1 MKLNPFGLSQN
12 KRRRLAAFSLEE
24 VVTAISLCSLCFV
37 GSVKGYALAAD
48 RAEWSA
54 CSLAAQ
60 SLACQRLEQVKAAK
74 WDTMMYPQ
82 VDELVSTN
90 FPTLTDS
97 LDMPLAGTNTV
108 TAAVYTTI
116 STVSSDLRAVQ
127 VDCVW
132 TNRGRAVYTNTV
144 VCYRSPSQ

>member
-1 MKLNPFGLSQN
+1 MAGFT
-12 KRRRLAAFSLEE
+12 LEE
-24 VVTAISLCSLCFV
+24 VVTAMALSSLCFA
-37 GSVKGYALAAD
+37 GTVKGYGLAAD

-60 SLACQRLEQVKAAK
+60 SLAFQRVEQVKAAK

-82 VDELVSTN
+82 MDELVSTN
-90 FPTLTDS
+90 FPTTTDS
-97 LDMPLAGTNTV
+97 LDMPLTGTNAV
-108 TAAVYTTI
+108 TATVYTTI
-116 STVSSDLRAVQ
+116 STLASDLRAVQ

-132 TNRGRAVYTNTV
+132 SNRGRAVYTNTV

>member
-1 MKLNPFGLSQN
+1 MNLNLFNSSQN

-24 VVTAISLCSLCFV
+24 VVMAIALSSLCFV
-37 GSVKGYALAAD
+37 GTVKGYILSAD

-60 SLACQRLEQVKAAK
+60 SLAFQRLEQVKTAK
-74 WDTMMYPQ
+74 WDTMVYPQ

-90 FPTLTDS
+90 FPTTTDT

-108 TAAVYTTI
+108 SATVYTTI
-116 STVSSDLRAVQ
+116 STVASDLRAVQ